1 MKSRFSKTV
10 EEYRWNGSQVPE
22 DRGELSFEY
31 SEDSILE
38 HSTEVFRLSGAG
50 PTLTRR
56 LCRN

>member
-1 MKSRFSKTV
+1 MKRRLSKTV
-10 EEYRWNGSQVPE
+10 EGYVWNGSQVPQ

-50 PTLTRR
+50 PTLTRH